1 MDNYFHLWM
10 HVWYSSFYSGE
21 SMAKSLISFEVD
33 RQFRGLSR
41 AVVRGNLVMWN
52 FSSSLSL
59 KYMWNHL
66 WCTGEKI
73 VYRLLI
79 KGFLRETI
87 KEKAR
92 GWTGIARLST
102 NIALCVTFTCC
113 QTIIIMLCWLENHK
127 LLTDFLP
134 IFFSLFWKP
143 NFKEMFRV
151 SQGWQHS
158 RVCVLVKLTSP
169 RIYNSTFC
177 FKDIL
182 KWCCPLQFT
191 S

>member
-1 MDNYFHLWM
+1 METVPNNKQEMMVSIKFPVFFCLLSGWINRLKNRGGRGYMDNYFHLWM

-92 GWTGIARLST
+92 GWTASQDCLPTLHYVSPSLVVRPLSS
-102 NIALCVTFTCC
+102 CSV
-113 QTIIIMLCWLENHK
+113 
-127 LLTDFLP
+127 D
-134 IFFSLFWKP
+134 
-143 NFKEMFRV
+143 
-151 SQGWQHS
+151 
-158 RVCVLVKLTSP
+158 
-169 RIYNSTFC
+169 
-177 FKDIL
+177 
-182 KWCCPLQFT
+182 
-191 S
+191 